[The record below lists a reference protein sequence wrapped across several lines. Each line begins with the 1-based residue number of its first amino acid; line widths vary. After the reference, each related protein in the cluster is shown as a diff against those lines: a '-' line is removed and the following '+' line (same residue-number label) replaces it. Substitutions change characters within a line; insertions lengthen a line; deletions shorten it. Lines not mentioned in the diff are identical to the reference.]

1 MARDRT
7 SAYARDVLAGREVAG
22 PLVRLACQRHLDDV
36 KRGRDRGLRWSVAE
50 AQHGIDFFEEVLH
63 LPEVAPGEP
72 PMPFLLHPSQ
82 DFIVGSIFGWLTRD
96 DVRRFRVAY
105 IEEAKGQGKS
115 PMAAGIGLK
124 CFVADGEASPEVYT
138 AATMRDQ
145 ARICWNDARVMVEA
159 SPWLVDRHITVREN
173 ALLAPASGGIFK
185 PVSSEARGL
194 EGKRVHCAILD
205 EIHEHPNGDVVS
217 KMRAGTKGRPQPLIV
232 EITNSGFDRTSI
244 CWEHHEYSSKIL
256 RGVIQADHWFA
267 YICGLDEGDDW
278 HDPKVW
284 KKANPLL
291 GTGVR
296 TTLEERRRKP
306 YLRTT
311 IGPKYLQER
320 IAEADGIPSEEA
332 KVQRLNFCIWTRGK
346 VQWMPFE
353 QWQACDAVVPDEEL
367 HDLPC
372 FGGIDLGQSD
382 DFSAAVLV
390 WPRPDVWVVRAWC
403 WIPEAVKDTKP
414 DRPYDDWEQRGE
426 LIIHPGEV
434 TDLDRLEDDLVRLW
448 QPYRQIKE
456 VGYDRR
462 HASQLALRMTNEHEY
477 TMIDTPQ
484 GFFLSEAVGE
494 IERRIKTTSLAHGGH
509 AVLGWMFDNV
519 IIKTNRDGLKKI
531 DRGATKEKVDG
542 MVALANAVD
551 RIIRQ
556 GKVEDESVYDRRG
569 PREL

>member
-1 MARDRT
+1 MARDRAT
-7 SAYARDVLAGREVAG
+7 AYARDVVAGREVAG

-72 PMPFLLHPSQ
+72 PTPFLLHPSQ
-82 DFIVGSIFGWLTRD
+82 DFLVGSLFGWLTVD

-105 IEEAKGQGKS
+105 IEEGKGNGKS
-115 PMAAGIGLK
+115 PLAAGIGLK

-145 ARICWNDARVMVEA
+145 ARICWNDARLMVEA
-159 SPWLVDRHITVREN
+159 SPWLLDRHIKVREN
-173 ALLAPASGGIFK
+173 ALLAPASAGVFK

-205 EIHEHPNGDVVS
+205 EVHEHPNGDVVS
-217 KMRAGTKGRPQPLIV
+217 KMRAGTKGRPNPLIV
-232 EITNSGFDRTSI
+232 EITNSGHDRLSI

-278 HDPKVW
+278 HDPTVW

-291 GTGVR
+291 GTGR
-296 TTLEERRRKP
+296 PPSAADRAAHP
-306 YLRTT
+306 YRRTT
-311 IGPKYLQER
+311 IEPKYLAER

-332 KVQRLNFCIWTRGK
+332 KVQRLNFCIWTKGK

-353 QWQACDAVVPDEEL
+353 QWQACGALVPDDEL
-367 HDLPC
+367 RGVPC

-390 WPRPDVWVVRAWC
+390 WPRPTDWVVRAWC
-403 WIPEAVKDTKP
+403 WIPEAVQETKP
-414 DRPYDDWEQRGE
+414 DRPYDDWVTRGE
-426 LIIHPGEV
+426 LIVHPGEV
-434 TDLDRLEDDLVRLW
+434 TDLDRLEDDLVRIW
-448 QPYRQIKE
+448 APYQVVE

-462 HASQLALRMTNEHEY
+462 HASQLALRMANEHEY
-477 TMIDTPQ
+477 PMIDTPQ
-484 GFFLSEAVGE
+484 GYFLSEAIGE
-494 IERRIKTTSLAHGGH
+494 IERRVKSVTLAHGH
-509 AVLGWMFDNV
+509 NAVLGWMFDNV
-519 IIKTNRDGLKKI
+519 ILRSNRDGLKKI
-531 DRGATKEKVDG
+531 DRGAVREKVDG

-556 GKVEDESVYDRRG
+556 GKPEAASILETRG
-569 PREL
+569 PRHL